1 MALIVIRLHP
11 AEPTKGTDFTPYLDG
26 LEIEAFDLSMAS
38 PLEGASLGVA
48 TYRAPVDPP
57 PTDPFRPNQNSD
69 IVQHWGPEEVQ
80 PPPPLP
86 VPDEFKAVATAV
98 IRVPS
103 TGEAEHSAPDLRLVI
118 RRNGNTIVH
127 RQSYFN
133 VPVDPQQNRPP
144 RRNFPDIP
152 TSSLYLTLPAPGTGL
167 DTDDYVEV
175 PSDGTPPR
183 FTDLRN
189 AVQAVLDG
197 DPGSAAPLP
206 IADLTP
212 LQARHVAYEIVW
224 NQSFR
229 PLPAPKA
236 RFIGPH
242 ASRELDALYTLP
254 DSGREQGDEVSR
266 ATFEG
271 DLDSYYATGNADSE
285 RLAPFVYALA
295 AALRAEAM
303 STAAAKAGLLM
314 PVSLAQ
320 APSGARFKSVRVV
333 LASAVPLADPPAP
346 LQPAFTVPAEYFYAL
361 GATLP
366 TSISAEQRYQ
376 LHTLEEEETLKS
388 ALRAALDSGVI
399 KAPAGTGVAQ
409 AARRLRALGA
419 VQGSAPEYA
428 LSGADPARANVRALV
443 EAWLAYQ
450 GEDVQGFWS
459 GVTDPGRLAGHL
471 ELVLLVLTGAHAALI
486 GAIKTG
492 MGADAADDID
502 DRPAA
507 DWQALFAGPDAA
519 DLLPDFTKP
528 GSVAERV
535 AAFIRHVQQFFSVVQ
550 EAAPVFE
557 APPDGP
563 PRLPR
568 PRGDLIT
575 EFITTFPGGDF
586 EFGQEWTDAR
596 IAEIQD
602 HIGAMLPEDEAAQD
616 WLYQALAALNELSLL
631 TGAVETGDTTG
642 SGGTPPPWT
651 TEQAYSIMEALYAR
665 GFTARAQI
673 ADQAR
678 EDFRVALTGTVAWEY
693 ADTLFDRAGG
703 RPDASPDGEA
713 PDGEALGGEPSGE
726 GGFRPVNPDGRLV
739 NCVPQ
744 PHRSPFGPVAY
755 LYDLLQLT
763 EDSTCEEPGEG
774 EPEGEEAGTLAE
786 LVAGRRGKL
795 GELAASRP
803 NLETPVPVIDLVN
816 ECLEAAVDGP
826 PGSGGVVYDTHAES
840 LGGHSLAEHDPATL
854 FAALPEHSTP
864 ATPVKRPGA
873 YETLKADFSKPS
885 LPYAQALDINRT
897 YLSHLRTSRYAA
909 MRHFRANI
917 TELALDPANQPPDF
931 QQHLWRYPV
940 KRDLAAEYLHL
951 SPEELDRLFT
961 RDIPEQGPAGQ
972 LVLHELYGFDADT
985 VGETHWTEIVVRL
998 PEFLKRTGLSWC
1010 EFLELWR
1017 SAFVRFARASTEG
1030 PRRFPDCEPCD
1041 LGAYRIR
1048 FQDPASPAD
1057 ALRRLAVFIR
1067 LWRKL
1072 QGVANARY
1080 DFARLRD
1087 LCVVFE
1093 LFGPDGAINP
1103 DFVRRLAAFQI
1114 LRDDFGIAL
1123 TDPLDP
1129 PAPDATG
1136 PDRTHLLALWAGPGA
1151 AKRAWALDELL
1162 DQVAAYA
1169 QDRHGCAPRGPEF
1182 MKLLVD
1188 NLGPLSL
1195 LAGFDPD
1202 PAGGDRWD
1210 ACPAHT
1216 LRFAEVLAKIYASD
1230 FGVGEVLLLCTADP
1244 HLDGDDPFPLQPD
1257 NEALDDPLALPDDE
1271 SGHSLWA
1278 LRGRL
1283 TVAEGRLTDEDA
1295 AAWTWD
1301 RIEQTLR
1308 DRFGY
1313 SPPPAGPDP
1322 LRRLGTHFFPAA
1334 AAAAGIPVAPGDR
1347 QYRQALAPTSAPMW
1361 NTPPGP
1367 FRYDTATHELYA
1379 ELPLSGEAVLAKLAR
1394 IRQLSEVEQR
1404 AVRQL
1409 YFWPRADLAPF
1420 AFIFADLR
1428 EAEEQLIEEP
1438 DEEPRWAWF
1447 QRRFALFYRR
1457 CELIAEHLAAHVDAW
1472 SGRPTTERAELAWS
1486 VLRQLSADENAGTS
1500 PWERDSGEPPSML
1513 WPDRPSAG
1521 AFAALLGLAGTG
1533 LPGEYTAEGRGLVWR
1548 ETRGP
1553 LSVFG
1558 AGENAGNSPIPTVVP
1573 ALDLAPTAGERE
1585 FVDFRNGFATANVDG
1600 RPLGGAEGY
1609 TVRWTG
1615 TLLIE
1620 ADGRYEFRAGAPTPD
1635 GRPPDFEAA
1644 GGRWLVTLRRG
1655 QRRWIVLSHD
1665 WPDETVPGDR
1675 ADPLRLLRGAYQ
1687 LSVELVQPRPVHR
1700 DAEDLAPAVGGFQ
1713 LKYAGPD
1720 TGDALIAIPHSQ
1732 LFGELKDGTLGAGVQ
1747 GLEGTARQYLERH
1760 YTSSLR
1766 DIRRTYQR
1774 AFTAL
1779 LSAHRFG
1786 LSARP
1791 VADDG
1796 QAEIGYLLA
1805 HPDLFA
1811 GASAYRTGDA
1821 PAGAFA
1827 GHHAWF
1833 APDLLPLR
1841 DNYMAP
1847 SPARDQRAEPSARRR
1862 QALFDQWER
1871 IFDYTSVRRAT
1882 EPAPEPPLWL
1892 LFHEAAEDHPDIN
1905 AQLQRHLHVD
1915 LRHIPQ
1921 ALTYVGHTVTTS
1933 DLRDDRW
1940 TVRVWHA
1947 DRWLDRLR
1955 EDFLIEDIRTARPD
1969 LWAADDPGAAVGDGS
1984 GNADLTRFV
1993 RDGCLENGEPRR
2005 YTDVR
2010 GLNDGLRLRGRAGL
2024 LAHLDLDPP
2033 AVQELLLMD
2042 VDAGLCQRATRI
2054 EEAVSAVQTFVQR
2067 ARLGLEPTLRVPA
2080 PFALLWDRRFAT
2092 YRIWER
2098 CVRRRYHRENWIDWE
2113 ELREARRGEAFRF
2126 VEDELRRMSLT
2137 APVPGGLLYW
2147 PGERPPA
2154 HPGLTAL
2161 QAREPALLR
2170 PVDLDHHGFDL
2181 QGTPQRHA
2189 RPSWLAAAVLPQ
2201 PHHTIG
2207 TGDLVPLDAP
2217 MEPSEPQ
2224 RPLPLWVQAAIRLGV
2239 RFVRI
2244 AAAGEPP
2251 ASAEFAPHR
2260 EGCEPACCQDCGK
2273 PHSAVVD
2280 EYYFWLLDS
2289 RFYKAVTQVADD
2301 GHGQMPAP
2309 TDPTDPTDTED
2320 PGGKVPWSWHDAN
2333 ILPRLLQW
2341 SSDPAVHLAWCR
2353 VHDGEF
2359 TQPRRSSEPLRVD
2372 APEPELAFAGRSD
2385 DSLRFTVEGGEAPQ
2399 GYPSTSEPGFRYDLA
2414 TDTATPLP
2422 LLYETPPPPHYPG
2435 GLTSFPY
2442 FAFHAPGTPI
2452 LPASAHAPA
2461 VAVAASLRARCQF
2474 EAALRW
2480 YDLAFAPL
2488 RSDSS
2493 WLCDSGTNHD
2503 EATPSADHAKLRDR
2517 SILLNYLETL
2527 DEWGSA
2533 LLRGNTPESF
2543 QQARL
2548 VFETVARLLGQAPPT
2563 VLAEDP
2569 YDYPVPVADFV
2580 PDHAPLNPRLLAIYE
2595 RNADRLALVHA
2606 CLNAE
2611 RLRRDRR
2618 PYWSDSTPEESTQ
2631 PCLDELDWC
2640 APDNRYR
2647 FVFLIQKAHELAAD
2661 LRNLG
2666 NSLLTAFE
2674 KGDAEY
2680 LAALHATH
2688 ERQLADLTVQI
2699 RQNQWREADWN
2710 AQAQRK
2716 AKEIAQTRQRYH
2728 NLLIE
2733 NGLSNREEEHV
2744 FLTYAALALR
2754 ATGNIAEAIAQGIG
2768 ATPDIFAG
2776 VAGFGG
2782 SPLFYQ
2788 QIPIGT
2794 KLASVFATAARIA
2807 NSLGEIS
2814 TTTGGLRLTQSGWER
2829 REEEW
2834 LHQVDVLG
2842 LEIQQAERHIL
2853 AAERRRE
2860 IALRELNTHQQQ
2872 VETSA
2877 EVHDFLRDKFT
2888 NHQLYL
2894 FLQQET
2900 AAMHAQTYE
2909 LALYV
2914 ARQAERAFNY
2924 ELGHTTRSFITGEV
2938 WDGLH
2943 EGLQAG
2949 DRLALALKRM
2959 EHAYLDDNRRE
2970 YEITKHLSLRLLFPL
2985 EFLTLQATGSCE
2997 IEIPEWLFDQDYPG
3011 HFMRRI
3017 RNVSLSVPC
3026 VVGPYVGVQSRLTLL
3041 SSTTRVDP
3049 RLTAPPHACCPDG
3062 RPGNGYEAAP
3072 NDPRVVTRHTASE
3085 AIATSGGQSDS
3096 GMFELKF
3103 GDDRYLPFEFA
3114 GAAGRWRIEL
3124 PAENNHFDLAT
3135 LSDVVLH
3142 LNYTAREGGDELR
3155 RAASEIARRHLPGSG
3170 VRYFDVE
3177 HDLPD
3182 AWRLFDRR
3190 SRDRAIRLTLGR
3202 TMFPFLRGRR
3212 DPRVTRI
3219 GLFLEV
3225 PGATPSTHHTIEF
3238 ERSPGSRPIDV
3249 RCVAAAD
3256 WPDLFCGVLE
3266 LPEAAVLGGAP
3277 EVLGVLRLPPD
3288 LGQASRAHLLCWYD
3302 VVDRSAPH
3310 RR

>member
-11 AEPTKGTDFTPYLDG
+11 VEPIGGADFTPYLDG
-26 LEIEAFDLSMAS
+26 LEIEAFDLSTAS
-38 PLEGASLGVA
+38 PLEGVSLGVA

-69 IVQHWGPEEVQ
+69 IVQHWGPTEE
-80 PPPPLP
+80 PPPEPLP
-86 VPDEFKAVATAV
+86 VPDVFKAVATAV
-98 IRVPS
+98 IRIPS
-103 TGEAEHSAPDLRLVI
+103 GTGPEHGSPDLRLVI
-118 RRNGNTIVH
+118 RRNGSTIVH
-127 RQSYFN
+127 RQLYFN

-144 RRNFPDIP
+144 RRNYPDIP
-152 TSSLYLTLPAPGTGL
+152 TSSVYLALPAPGTGL

-175 PSDGTPPR
+175 PADGTPPR

-189 AVQAVLDG
+189 AVQAVLDA

-206 IADLTP
+206 ITELTP

-229 PLPAPKA
+229 PLPAPKV
-236 RFIGPH
+236 RFGGSQ
-242 ASRELDALYTLP
+242 ASRELDWLYTLP

-271 DLDSYYATGNADSE
+271 DLDSYYAVGNADSE

-295 AALRAEAM
+295 AALRAEAL
-303 STAAAKAGLLM
+303 SRAASRAGLLM
-314 PVSLAQ
+314 PVSLAR
-320 APSGARFKSVRVV
+320 APGGARFKSVRVV

-346 LQPAFTVPAEYFYAL
+346 LEPVFAVPAEYFYAL
-361 GATLP
+361 GAALP
-366 TSISAEQRYQ
+366 TSISAEQRFQ
-376 LHTLEEEETLKS
+376 LHTLQEEDTLRS
-388 ALRAALDSGVI
+388 ALQAALDSGVI
-399 KAPAGTGVAQ
+399 TAPAGTGIAQ

-419 VQGSAPEYA
+419 VQGSAPQFA
-428 LSGADPARANVRALV
+428 LNGADPIRANVRSLV

-450 GEDVQGFWS
+450 GEDIDGFWA

-471 ELVLLVLTGAHAALI
+471 ELVLLVLAGGHGPLI

-492 MGADAADDID
+492 LGAASADDID

-519 DLLPDFTKP
+519 DLLPDFTRP

-535 AAFIRHVQQFFSVVQ
+535 AAFIRHVQQFFAIVQ
-550 EAAPVFE
+550 ESAPIFE
-557 APPDGP
+557 EPQGGP

-568 PRGDLIT
+568 PPGDLIT
-575 EFITTFPGGDF
+575 AFITTFPSGDF
-586 EFGQEWTDAR
+586 EFGEEWTDERAAAVR
-596 IAEIQD
+596 AHIA
-602 HIGAMLPEDEAAQD
+602 ATLPDDEAAGERL
-616 WLYQALAALNELSLL
+616 WQALTTLNELSLL
-631 TGAVETGDTTG
+631 TGAAGAA
-642 SGGTPPPWT
+642 GTPPPPWT
-651 TEQAYSIMEALYAR
+651 TERAFSIMEALYAR
-665 GFTARAQI
+665 GFTGRARI
-673 ADQAR
+673 AESAR
-678 EDFRVALTGTVAWEY
+678 EDFRAALTGTVAWEH
-693 ADTLFDRAGG
+693 ADTLYERAGG
-703 RPDASPDGEA
+703 LPDEPSPNGGTPDG
-713 PDGEALGGEPSGE
+713 GE
-726 GGFRPVNPDGRLV
+726 FRPVNPDGRLV
-739 NCVPQ
+739 NCVPP
-744 PHRSPFGPVAY
+744 PHRSPLGPVAY
-755 LYDLLQLT
+755 LHDLLRLT
-763 EDSTCEEPGEG
+763 EDSTCEDPFGD
-774 EPEGEEAGTLAE
+774 EPEREAAATLAE
-786 LVAGRRGKL
+786 LLAGRRGRL
-795 GELAASRP
+795 GELAASRAA
-803 NLETPVPVIDLVN
+803 LEIPVPVIDLVN

-826 PGSGGVVYDTHAES
+826 PGSGGVVYDTHAAS

-864 ATPVKRPGA
+864 ATPVRRPGA
-873 YETLKADFSKPS
+873 YEKLKIDFSAPS

-897 YLSHLRTSRYAA
+897 YLAHLRTSRYAV
-909 MRHFRANI
+909 MRRFRADI
-917 TELALDPANQPPDF
+917 TEQALDPADQPPDF
-931 QQHLWRYPV
+931 QRHLWRYPV
-940 KRDLAAEYLHL
+940 KRELAAEYLHL
-951 SPEELDRLFT
+951 SPEELELLFT
-961 RDIPEQGPAGQ
+961 RDVPEQDPEGR

-998 PEFLKRTGLSWC
+998 PEFLERTGLTWC

-1017 SAFVRFARASTEG
+1017 SGFVRFARSGGEG

-1041 LGAYRIR
+1041 PHAYHIR
-1048 FQDPASPAD
+1048 FQDPSSPVD

-1087 LCVVFE
+1087 LCVAFE
-1093 LFGPDGAINP
+1093 LFRPDGMINP
-1103 DFVRRLAAFQI
+1103 DFVRDLAAFQI
-1114 LRDDFGIAL
+1114 LRDDFGAAL

-1129 PAPDATG
+1129 PAPAATG

-1162 DQVAAYA
+1162 DQVAAHGR
-1169 QDRHGCAPRGPEF
+1169 DRHGRAPRGPEF
-1182 MKLLVD
+1182 LKLLAD

-1202 PAGGDRWD
+1202 PASGDRWD
-1210 ACPAHT
+1210 ARPAHT

-1244 HLDGDDPFPLQPD
+1244 HLDGDDPFPLQPG
-1257 NEALDDPLALPDDE
+1257 NEALDDPLALPDDQ
-1271 SGHSLWA
+1271 SAHSLWA
-1278 LRGRL
+1278 LRACL
-1283 TVAEGRLTDEDA
+1283 TAAEDQVGGEDA

-1313 SPPPAGPDP
+1313 GPPVSGPDP
-1322 LRRLGTHFFPAA
+1322 LRRLGTRFFPAA
-1334 AAAAGIPVAPGDR
+1334 VAAAGVPVAPGDR
-1347 QYRQALAPTSAPMW
+1347 QYRQPLAPTSAPMW

-1367 FRYDTATHELYA
+1367 FRYDTAVHELWA
-1379 ELPLSGEAVLAKLAR
+1379 ELPLSGEAVIAKLGR
-1394 IRQLSEVEQR
+1394 IRQLSAVEQR

-1409 YFWPRADLAPF
+1409 YFAPRADLAPF
-1420 AFIFADLR
+1420 AFVVGDLR
-1428 EAEEQLIEEP
+1428 EAEERLIEEP
-1438 DEEPRWAWF
+1438 DEDARWAWF

-1457 CELIAEHLAAHVDAW
+1457 CELIAEHLAAHVDDW
-1472 SGRPTTERAELAWS
+1472 SGRATTEGSELAWS
-1486 VLRQLSADENAGTS
+1486 VLRELSADENAGTE
-1500 PWERDSGEPPSML
+1500 PWERDGGEPPSTL

-1548 ETRGP
+1548 EARGP

-1558 AGENAGNSPIPTVVP
+1558 TGENAGNSPIPTVVP
-1573 ALDLAPTAGERE
+1573 ALDLAPTAVERE

-1620 ADGRYEFRAGAPTPD
+1620 AGGPYEFRAGAPTPD
-1635 GRPPDFEAA
+1635 GLPPDFAA
-1644 GGRWLVTLRRG
+1644 ATGRWLVTLRRG
-1655 QRRWIVLSHD
+1655 QRRWVVLSHD

-1675 ADPLRLLRGAYQ
+1675 ADPLRLARGAYR
-1687 LSVELVQPRPVHR
+1687 LSVEFVQPRPAHR
-1700 DAEDLAPAVGGFQ
+1700 DAEDLTPAVGGFQ
-1713 LKYAGPD
+1713 LKYAGHD
-1720 TGDALIAIPHSQ
+1720 TCDDLMAIPHSQ
-1732 LFGELKDGTLGAGVQ
+1732 LFGERKDGTLAADVQ
-1747 GLEGTARQYLERH
+1747 GVDGTARQYLERH

-1791 VADDG
+1791 IADDG
-1796 QAEIGYLLA
+1796 QSEIGYLLT

-1811 GASAYRTGDA
+1811 GTSSYR
-1821 PAGAFA
+1821 AGGMPSGPFTS
-1827 GHHAWF
+1827 HRAWF
-1833 APDLLPLR
+1833 APDLLPLL
-1841 DNYMAP
+1841 DHYQAP

-1871 IFDYTSVRRAT
+1871 IFDYTAVRRAT
-1882 EPAPEPPLWL
+1882 ASAPEPPLWL
-1892 LFHEAAEDHPDIN
+1892 LFHEAAEDHPDVS

-1915 LRHIPQ
+1915 LRHLPQ
-1921 ALTYVGHTVTTS
+1921 ALTYAGHTVTGA
-1933 DLRDDRW
+1933 DLRDERW

-1947 DRWLDRLR
+1947 DRWFDRLR
-1955 EDFLIEDIRTARPD
+1955 EDFLIEDVRTARPD
-1969 LWAADDPGAAVGDGS
+1969 LWAADDPGAGTGDGS
-1984 GNADLTRFV
+1984 GNAVLTRFV

-2005 YTDVR
+2005 YTDVQA
-2010 GLNDGLRLRGRAGL
+2010 LNDGLRLRGRAAL
-2024 LAHLDLDPP
+2024 LAHLGQDPP
-2033 AVQELLLMD
+2033 ALQELLLID
-2042 VDAGLCQRATRI
+2042 VDAGLRQRATRI

-2067 ARLGLEPTLRVPA
+2067 ARLGLEPALPVPA
-2080 PFALLWDRRFAT
+2080 GFALLWDRRYAT

-2098 CVRRRYHRENWIDWE
+2098 CVRRRLYRENWIDWE
-2113 ELREARRGEAFRF
+2113 ELGEARRGEAFRL
-2126 VEDELRRMSLT
+2126 VEDELRRTSLT
-2137 APVPGGLLYW
+2137 SPVPGGLLHW
-2147 PGERPPA
+2147 PADRPPA

-2161 QAREPALLR
+2161 QAREPAVLR
-2170 PVDLDHHGFDL
+2170 RVDLDRHGFDL
-2181 QGTPQRHA
+2181 QGMPERHA
-2189 RPSWLAAAVLPQ
+2189 RLSWLAAAGLPAR
-2201 PHHTIG
+2201 HRTLAGDASAASDATDATDAAIADG
-2207 TGDLVPLDAP
+2207 TGTP
-2217 MEPSEPQ
+2217 E
-2224 RPLPLWVQAAIRLGV
+2224 RPLPWWVQAATRMGV
-2239 RFVRI
+2239 RFVRV

-2251 ASAEFAPHR
+2251 ASTEFVPHR
-2260 EGCEPACCQDCGK
+2260 EGCEPACCRDCGE
-2273 PHSAVVD
+2273 PHAATVD
-2280 EYYFWLLDS
+2280 EYYFWLLDA
-2289 RFYKAVTQVADD
+2289 RFHKAVTQVADD
-2301 GHGQMPAP
+2301 GHGRMPAP
-2309 TDPTDPTDTED
+2309 TDPAGPARAADPD
-2320 PGGKVPWSWHDAN
+2320 GKVPWSWHDAGV
-2333 ILPRLLQW
+2333 LPRLLQW
-2341 SSDPAVHLAWCR
+2341 PSDPAVHLAWSR
-2353 VHDGEF
+2353 VHNGEF
-2359 TQPRRSSEPLRVD
+2359 SQPRRSSEPLRVH
-2372 APEPELAFAGRSD
+2372 APEPDLEFAGRSD
-2385 DSLRFTVEGGEAPQ
+2385 DSLRFTVEGGQAPE
-2399 GYPSTSEPGFRYDLA
+2399 GYPSAPEPGFRYDLA
-2414 TDTATPLP
+2414 DDAATPLP
-2422 LLYETPPPPHYPG
+2422 LLHETPPPPTYPG
-2435 GLTSFPY
+2435 GLTTFPY
-2442 FAFHAPGTPI
+2442 FAFHAPGAPI
-2452 LPASAHAPA
+2452 LPPSVHAPA
-2461 VAVAASLRARCQF
+2461 IAVAASLRAHCRF

-2488 RSDSS
+2488 RSDTS
-2493 WLCDSGTNHD
+2493 WLRHHALGDG
-2503 EATPSADHAKLRDR
+2503 ADHDVATLRDR
-2517 SILLNYLETL
+2517 AILLNYLETL

-2533 LLRGNTPESF
+2533 LLRGNTPESS

-2548 VFETVARLLGQAPPT
+2548 VFETVARVLGQAPPT
-2563 VLAEDP
+2563 VLADDP
-2569 YDYPVPVADFV
+2569 HGPPHPVADFV
-2580 PDHAPLNPRLLAIYE
+2580 PDPAPLNPRLLAIYE
-2595 RNADRLALVHA
+2595 RNADRLGLVHA
-2606 CLNAE
+2606 TLNAD
-2611 RLRRDRR
+2611 RLRRDQR
-2618 PYWSDSTPEESTQ
+2618 PYWSDPAPGESTQ
-2631 PCLDELDWC
+2631 PCLDDLDWC
-2640 APDNRYR
+2640 APDSCYR
-2647 FVFLIQKAHELAAD
+2647 FAYLIQKAHELAAE

-2666 NSLLTAFE
+2666 NALLGAYE

-2680 LAALHATH
+2680 LATLRATH
-2688 ERQLADLTVQI
+2688 ERQLSDLTLQI

-2733 NGLSNREEEHV
+2733 NGLSNREDEHV
-2744 FLTYAALALR
+2744 FLVYAALALR

-2788 QIPIGT
+2788 QIPIGS

-2807 NSLGEIS
+2807 NSLGELS
-2814 TTTGGLRLTQSGWER
+2814 TTTGGLRLTQAGWER

-2834 LHQVDVLG
+2834 RHQVEVLG

-2853 AAERRRE
+2853 AAERRQD
-2860 IALRELNTHQQQ
+2860 IALRELNTHRRQM
-2872 VETSA
+2872 ESSA
-2877 EVHDFLRDKFT
+2877 EVHDYLRDKFT
-2888 NHQLYL
+2888 AHQLYL
-2894 FLQQET
+2894 FLQRET
-2900 AAMHAQTYE
+2900 AALYAQTYD
-2909 LALYV
+2909 LALHV

-2924 ELGHTTRSFITGEV
+2924 ERGHTRSFITGEV

-2949 DRLALALKRM
+2949 DRLAVALKRM

-3011 HFMRRI
+3011 HYMRRI

-3041 SSTTRVDP
+3041 GSTTRVDP
-3049 RLTAPPHACCPDG
+3049 RLVDPPGACCPDG
-3062 RPGNGYEAAP
+3062 RPGAGGYDP
-3072 NDPRVVTRHTASE
+3072 VPDDPRIVTRHTASE
-3085 AIATSGGQSDS
+3085 AIATSAGQNDH
-3096 GMFELKF
+3096 GMFELNF
-3103 GDDRYLPFEFA
+3103 RDDRYLPFEFA

-3124 PAENNHFDLAT
+3124 PPENNHFDVAT
-3135 LSDVVLH
+3135 LADVVLH

-3155 RAASEIARRHLPGSG
+3155 RAASESARRHLPGSG

-3182 AWRLFDRR
+3182 AWRRP
-3190 SRDRAIRLTLGR
+3190 RAHEIRPALGR
-3202 TMFPFLRGRR
+3202 TMFPFLQGRR

-3225 PGATPSTHHTIEF
+3225 PGAAPSTHHTVEF
-3238 ERSPGSRPIDV
+3238 ERSPGCGTAARPVDV
-3249 RCVAAAD
+3249 HCVASAD
-3256 WPDLFCGVLE
+3256 WPQLFCGVLE
-3266 LPEAAVLGGAP
+3266 LPEPVVLGSTP
-3277 EVLGVLRLPPD
+3277 ETLGVFRLPPG
-3288 LGQASRAHLLCWYD
+3288 LEQVCRVHLLCWYD
-3302 VVDRSAPH
+3302 VV
-3310 RR
+3310 